1 MTAWNPA
8 LSSLRN
14 ATVMPPEMV
23 ASTIKKAK
31 RPLMVVGSLINSI
44 PEDITE
50 RIIKIVEKGDM
61 EVALTGGSSL
71 KVPKF
76 RRRNIIG
83 LIEIVNNL
91 KNPEWSGFDGN
102 GNYDLVC
109 FIGVPYYI
117 GSQGLS
123 TLRSFAPHIKTV
135 TLCRYMHPN
144 ADISYPTMHCE
155 EWLKWLDALIENL
168 E

>member
-1 MTAWNPA
+1 
-8 LSSLRN
+8 
-14 ATVMPPEMV
+14 MV
-23 ASTIKKAK
+23 ASAIKKAK
-31 RPLMVVGSLINSI
+31 RPLMVIGSLVNSI
-44 PEDITE
+44 PDDITD
-50 RIIKIVEKGDM
+50 RITRITEKGDM

-71 KVPKF
+71 KGDRF

-83 LIEIVNNL
+83 LIEIVDNL
-91 KNPEWSGFDGN
+91 KNPAWKGFDGN

-123 TLRSFAPHIKTV
+123 TLRAFAPHLKTV

-144 ADISYPTMHCE
+144 ADISYPNMSYD